1 MENRNIKISVVIPT
15 YNRKNLVL
23 EAIHSAL
30 AQAPKNYEV
39 IVVDDGSTDGTVKYL
54 QSLKL
59 PIKIISQEN
68 KGVSSARNTGIK
80 VTQGEYMAFLDSDD
94 LWLSGILKSQLEF
107 LEFHP
112 EIPLV
117 YTDQF
122 IESEG
127 KRYEKTRFNSE
138 PTTPEQ
144 KRKFDKPGFITLQ
157 APIHISAVM
166 IRKSIF
172 DEIGFFN
179 EDLQIHEDTDMWNR
193 ISEKYEL
200 GFIDKSLS
208 VFRWE
213 KDQEHLLKA
222 DARELFF
229 DEARKYMKL
238 YEERRKQKGLT
249 KQDIKEICLS
259 YKRIDLWAN
268 LVSLLKRNQ
277 ITEEEFHQKRKEIFS
292 DNNY

>member
-1 MENRNIKISVVIPT
+1 MKISVVIPT
-15 YNRKNLVL
+15 YNRKDIVPD
-23 EAIHSAL
+23 AIYSAL
-30 AQAPKNYEV
+30 AQEPKNYEV

-59 PIKIISQEN
+59 PIKIISKEN
-68 KGVSSARNTGIK
+68 GGVSGARNTGIK
-80 VTQGEYMAFLDSDD
+80 AAQGKYVAFLDSDD
-94 LWLSGILKSQLEF
+94 LWLPGILKSQLEF
-107 LEFHP
+107 LESHSQ
-112 EIPLV
+112 IPLV
-117 YTDQF
+117 YTDQY

-127 KRYEKTRFNSE
+127 KRLEKTRFKLE
-138 PTTPEQ
+138 PTTSEQ
-144 KRKFDKPGFITLQ
+144 KRKLDKPGFITPQ

-166 IRKSIF
+166 IRKFIL

-179 EDLQIHEDTDMWNR
+179 EDLKIHEDTDMWNR

-200 GFIDKSLS
+200 GFIDTPYS

-222 DARELFF
+222 GARELFF
-229 DEARKYMKL
+229 EEARKYMKL
-238 YEERRKQKGLT
+238 YEERHEQNGLT
-249 KQDIKEICLS
+249 KQDTKEIDLS

-277 ITEEEFHQKRKEIFS
+277 ITEEEFHQKRKEIFGARK
-292 DNNY
+292 

>member
-1 MENRNIKISVVIPT
+1 MIDDFVILFESIRSAMGNRNIKISVIIPT

-23 EAIHSAL
+23 EAIHSVL
-30 AQAPKNYEV
+30 AQKPKNYEV

-59 PIKIISQEN
+59 PIKIIAKEN
-68 KGVSSARNTGIK
+68 GGVSSARNTGIK
-80 VTQGEYMAFLDSDD
+80 VAQGGYVAFLDSDD
-94 LWLSGILKSQLEF
+94 LWLPGILKSQLEF

-138 PTTPEQ
+138 TTTPEQ

-172 DEIGFFN
+172 KDIGCFN
-179 EDLQIHEDTDMWNR
+179 EDLKIHEDTDIWNR

-200 GFIDKSLS
+200 GFIDTPLS

-222 DARELFF
+222 EARELFF
-229 DEARKYMKL
+229 NEARKYMKL
-238 YEERRKQKGLT
+238 YEERHKQKGLT
-249 KQDIKEICLS
+249 RQEKQEIDLS
-259 YKRIDLWAN
+259 YKKIDSSMKTFG
-268 LVSLLKRNQ
+268 V
-277 ITEEEFHQKRKEIFS
+277 
-292 DNNY
+292 